1 MDSLAMTDS
10 TVHPSK
16 PTPTTTLYSKTSAN
30 PNIVGMHYKVGKKL
44 GEGSFGT
51 VYEGVDMLN
60 NVPVAIKFE
69 PRKADAPQL
78 KDEFKAF
85 KVLANSVGIP
95 NAYYFG
101 QEGLHNVM
109 CLDLLGPSL
118 EDMFELCK
126 RKFSIKTVCLAAV
139 QMITRVQTV
148 HERNLVYRD
157 IKPDNF
163 LLGNLQS
170 APNAGHASDTRGIP
184 TNTSFHGMHAAAQ
197 IHLIDFGMAKL
208 FRDPKTL
215 KHIAYRERKSLSGTA
230 RYMSINTHLGREQSR
245 RDDLESLGHVFV
257 YFLRGSLP
265 WQGLKAATTK
275 QKYEKIG
282 EMKQSLPIEELCE
295 GFPQEFSTY
304 LKYCRD
310 LTFEETPDYDYL
322 RGLFSLVLKRTREVD
337 DGIFDWMIVMN
348 DERRSREA
356 PQGVVQDQN
365 GQAHESQKSPLQL
378 LQQKQQTLI
387 ASPATSLRF
396 SSFNVGGTPVPPS
409 ERLPDELVFKYP
421 GDSGQKVNRRVAS
434 SERVKKKAP
443 FLEIDTFASSE
454 NEETTV
460 GANKARTPMAHMDER
475 HRFSLPASSPLG
487 ASFSFMKSNLGST
500 AVLGR
505 RDTQDGGVLV
515 STDVVSDPG
524 MSPGNA
530 QGHRKSISAFVRTLS
545 QGSRDDDGAENIRW
559 WKRLFKRLD

>member
-1 MDSLAMTDS
+1 MDSLTMTDS

-16 PTPTTTLYSKTSAN
+16 PTLPTPYSKTSAN

-51 VYEGVDMLN
+51 VYAGVDMLN
-60 NVPVAIKFE
+60 GQPVAIKFE

-78 KDEFKAF
+78 RDEFKAF

-126 RKFSIKTVCLAAV
+126 RRFSIKTVCLAAV

-170 APNAGHASDTRGIP
+170 APNAGHASDTFGIP
-184 TNTSFHGMHAAAQ
+184 ANTSFHGTHAAAQ

-215 KHIAYRERKSLSGTA
+215 QHIAYRERKSLSGTA

-245 RDDLESLGHVFV
+245 RDDLESLGHVLV

-304 LKYCRD
+304 LKYCRE

-322 RGLFSLVLKRTREVD
+322 RDLFTQVLTRTREID
-337 DGIFDWMIVMN
+337 DGIFDWMIVM
-348 DERRSREA
+348 DKGRFAREA

-365 GQAHESQKSPLQL
+365 GQAHESQKSQPQL

-387 ASPATSLRF
+387 ASPASSLRL
-396 SSFNVGGTPVPPS
+396 SSFNIGGTPVPPS
-409 ERLPDELVFKYP
+409 ERLPDELGFKFP

-454 NEETTV
+454 NEETA
-460 GANKARTPMAHMDER
+460 GAVKTRTPMAQMDER

-487 ASFSFMKSNLGST
+487 ASFSSFMKANMGSP

-505 RDTQDGGVLV
+505 RDTQDGVLV

-524 MSPGNA
+524 MSPGA
-530 QGHRKSISAFVRTLS
+530 VQGHRKSISAFVRTLS
-545 QGSRDDDGAENIRW
+545 AGSRDEDGENIRW